1 MQLYRFEK
9 TPENEYRNRNV
20 LQVNDGGKQQEQE
33 RKQDTTNGSPFGR
46 KE

>member
-33 RKQDTTNGSPFGR
+33 RKQDTTNGPPFGR